1 MTGHAGSRRIVLT
14 DLLPPPLEGAVCAR
28 WTVDVWTSDVP
39 EMRAEGVEVCRSCPA
54 RPACHEWVLSIPRTE
69 RVGVIA
75 GTDWSKPGGQP
86 KAAK

>member
-1 MTGHAGSRRIVLT
+1 MTGHAGSRRIVPT

-28 WTVDVWTSDVP
+28 WKVAVWTSAVP
-39 EMRAEGVEVCRSCPA
+39 ELRAEGVEVCRRCPA
-54 RPACHEWVLSIPRTE
+54 RPACREWVLSIPRTE

>member
-1 MTGHAGSRRIVLT
+1 MTGRRIVLT

-39 EMRAEGVEVCRSCPA
+39 EMRAEGVQVCRTCPA
-54 RPACHEWVLSIPRTE
+54 LAACREWVLSIPRTE